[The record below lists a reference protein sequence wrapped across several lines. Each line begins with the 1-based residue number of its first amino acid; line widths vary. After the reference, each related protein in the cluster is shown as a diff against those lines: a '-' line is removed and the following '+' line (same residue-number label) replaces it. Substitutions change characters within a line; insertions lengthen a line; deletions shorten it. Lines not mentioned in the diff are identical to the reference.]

1 MNDCKIPDT
10 ANLRDVDIKKY
21 VEKLGSIERDFAE
34 AKKMNGELEEVTDD
48 QKEQI
53 AKLVSE
59 IEDDFEEFNE
69 KKTQF

>member
-34 AKKMNGELEEVTDD
+34 SKKMNGELEEVTDE
-48 QKEQI
+48 QKE
-53 AKLVSE
+53 
-59 IEDDFEEFNE
+59 
-69 KKTQF
+69 